1 MIYFLGD
8 VHGQI
13 DHILR
18 KFDQRAAVRHD
29 HCSLIFL
36 GDIEAP
42 RPFEEMI
49 RPLLDA
55 GNNVWFIH
63 GNNDTTHS
71 RNWENLQDSQH
82 RNLHARIET
91 IEGLKIAG
99 LGGVFRGEVWY
110 PGMKCDEASRQFKP
124 PAPKNFNSYEEYVAQ
139 SRNGRFRSEALLE
152 HKLLKHRSTIFPND
166 FEILSQQKADILITH
181 EAPDG
186 HPHGFSE
193 LGWLALKMGITH
205 YFHGH
210 HHDSL
215 DYSEWRNK
223 TGIALF
229 GVGFRGITNMKGEVI
244 ASGESDDDHRRD
256 KYEQYKSIHSIVK

>member
-13 DHILR
+13 DHIVR
-18 KFDQRAAVRHD
+18 TFDPLASIRHD
-29 HCSLIFL
+29 NCSLIFL

-42 RPFEEMI
+42 RPFEELI
-49 RPLLDA
+49 RPLIDS
-55 GNNVWFIH
+55 GIGVWFIH
-63 GNNDTTHS
+63 GNNDTTYS

-82 RNLHARIET
+82 RNLHGRVET
-91 IEGLKIAG
+91 IEGIKVAG
-99 LGGVFRGEVWY
+99 LGGVFRGEIWY
-110 PGMKCDEASRQFKP
+110 PGMKCDEATRQFKS
-124 PAPKNFNSYEEYVAQ
+124 PASRNFQSYADYVAQ
-139 SRNGRFRSEALLE
+139 SANGRFKTKTLLE
-152 HKLLKHRSTIFPND
+152 HKLLKHKSTIFPD
-166 FEILSQQKADILITH
+166 VYESLMLQKADILVTH

-186 HPHGFSE
+186 HPNGFTE
-193 LGWLALKMGITH
+193 LGKLAIKLGITH

-215 DYSEWRNK
+215 DYSDWNAK

-244 ASGESDDDHRRD
+244 IAGESDDEHRRD
-256 KYEQYKSIHSIVK
+256 KHEQYKSVHPTTK